1 MTEMI
6 PDINIDTDATNDA
19 LLEEIK
25 EYLDDVSLW
34 HPILRSPS
42 IFFVPN
48 PQYRVLVSNAYTGLA
63 YNVMLTLHVW
73 DMPVYEVECRR
84 VSYNREVVYIPVSER
99 RVVDLRERIGEGKQ
113 DTFSNPGAIVYQSL
127 LESSFRYQ
135 LAMLMNNLHTGSKDL
150 RSFILDESPYTLIFK
165 DEIERAEFEKKLETF
180 NTPYSSNKEMRR
192 VLDDLR
198 HPIEDLS
205 IDADLDVESDLHNGL
220 VLEDNLSLEELV
232 DLGDVE
238 IEEMEVW
245 DDNSR
250 GSEAQLTHSLN
261 AEQADEESSP
271 TLSENWSENSSEN
284 MHDKEQNKSETVK
297 KEAKKAENVSKSLSS
312 SQTQST
318 NNHKK
323 VFEGLLPDDGTN
335 SSPQTSSLSQP
346 IINKPKKTF
355 EGLLNPAGV
364 DSFAKKAGEKR
375 DDNLRKVISRSSK
388 KNAISRSQEDLTD
401 SAKEREKGEKE

>member
-1 MTEMI
+1 MILKTTNKNKHTTEQTTGKTTEKI
-6 PDINIDTDATNDA
+6 PDMNVGVNVDTDISNDA

-63 YNVMLTLHVW
+63 YNVMLTLHVL

-180 NTPYSSNKEMRR
+180 NTPYPSNKEMRR
-192 VLDDLR
+192 VLEELR

-205 IDADLDVESDLHNGL
+205 IDTDLDVESYLHKGL

-238 IEEMEVW
+238 IEEMEVGEN
-245 DDNSR
+245 NSR
-250 GSEAQLTHSLN
+250 DNKAQLTRISDVKQSN
-261 AEQADEESSP
+261 TKAQP
-271 TLSENWSENSSEN
+271 
-284 MHDKEQNKSETVK
+284 K
-297 KEAKKAENVSKSLSS
+297 KEKAEEKVEKKAEENTAQKETSERSNKKKKS
-312 SQTQST
+312 
-318 NNHKK
+318 
-323 VFEGLLPDDGTN
+323 
-335 SSPQTSSLSQP
+335 
-346 IINKPKKTF
+346 F
-355 EGLLNPAGV
+355 EGLLNPGDTSKHPKQFFKDRGNMGEEVGV
-364 DSFAKKAGEKR
+364 NYNTGE
-375 DDNLRKVISRSSK
+375 N
-388 KNAISRSQEDLTD
+388 
-401 SAKEREKGEKE
+401 

>member
-1 MTEMI
+1 MSCIHSSSSIRSRRQVILKTINKNKRTTEQTTGKITEKI
-6 PDINIDTDATNDA
+6 PDMNVGVNVGINVDTDISNDA

-63 YNVMLTLHVW
+63 YNVMLTLHVL

-180 NTPYSSNKEMRR
+180 NTPYPSNKEMRR
-192 VLDDLR
+192 VLEELR

-205 IDADLDVESDLHNGL
+205 IDADLDVESDLHKGL

-238 IEEMEVW
+238 IEEMEVGEN
-245 DDNSR
+245 NSR
-250 GSEAQLTHSLN
+250 DNKAQLTRISDVKQSN
-261 AEQADEESSP
+261 TKAQP
-271 TLSENWSENSSEN
+271 
-284 MHDKEQNKSETVK
+284 K
-297 KEAKKAENVSKSLSS
+297 KEKAEEKVEKKAEENTAQKETSERSNKKKKS
-312 SQTQST
+312 
-318 NNHKK
+318 
-323 VFEGLLPDDGTN
+323 
-335 SSPQTSSLSQP
+335 
-346 IINKPKKTF
+346 F
-355 EGLLNPAGV
+355 EGLLNPCNPGDTSKRPNKSFMKGRGNMGEKVGV
-364 DSFAKKAGEKR
+364 DNSGE
-375 DDNLRKVISRSSK
+375 NQRK
-388 KNAISRSQEDLTD
+388 
-401 SAKEREKGEKE
+401 

>member
-1 MTEMI
+1 MLLSMSCIRSSSSIRSRRQVILKTTNKNKHTTEQTTGKTTEKI
-6 PDINIDTDATNDA
+6 PDMNVGVNVDTDISNDA

-63 YNVMLTLHVW
+63 YNVMLTLHVL

-180 NTPYSSNKEMRR
+180 NTPYPSNKEMRR
-192 VLDDLR
+192 VLEELR

-205 IDADLDVESDLHNGL
+205 IDTDLDVESDLHKGL

-238 IEEMEVW
+238 IEEMEVGEN
-245 DDNSR
+245 NSR
-250 GSEAQLTHSLN
+250 DNKAQLTRISDVKQSN
-261 AEQADEESSP
+261 TKAQP
-271 TLSENWSENSSEN
+271 
-284 MHDKEQNKSETVK
+284 K
-297 KEAKKAENVSKSLSS
+297 KEKAEEKVEKKAEENTAQKETSVRSNKKKKS
-312 SQTQST
+312 
-318 NNHKK
+318 
-323 VFEGLLPDDGTN
+323 
-335 SSPQTSSLSQP
+335 
-346 IINKPKKTF
+346 F
-355 EGLLNPAGV
+355 EGLLNPGDTSKHPKQFFKDRGNMGEEVGV
-364 DSFAKKAGEKR
+364 NYNTGE
-375 DDNLRKVISRSSK
+375 N
-388 KNAISRSQEDLTD
+388 
-401 SAKEREKGEKE
+401 

>member
-1 MTEMI
+1 MLLSMSCIRSSSSIRSRRQAILKVTNKNKQITEQASGKMTEMI

-25 EYLDDVSLW
+25 EYMDDVNLW

-113 DTFSNPGAIVYQSL
+113 DTFSNSGAIVYQSL

-180 NTPYSSNKEMRR
+180 NTPYPSNKEMRR

-198 HPIEDLS
+198 HPIDDLS
-205 IDADLDVESDLHNGL
+205 IDTDLDVESDLHKGL

-238 IEEMEVW
+238 IEEMEVGEN
-245 DDNSR
+245 NSR
-250 GSEAQLTHSLN
+250 GNKAQLTPISDIEQTN
-261 AEQADEESSP
+261 KKAQPKKEKVDEKIEGKAE
-271 TLSENWSENSSEN
+271 ENSVQKETSERS
-284 MHDKEQNKSETVK
+284 NKK
-297 KEAKKAENVSKSLSS
+297 KKS
-312 SQTQST
+312 
-318 NNHKK
+318 
-323 VFEGLLPDDGTN
+323 
-335 SSPQTSSLSQP
+335 
-346 IINKPKKTF
+346 F
-355 EGLLNPAGV
+355 EGLLNPCDTPKRPKQFFKDRGNMGEEVGV
-364 DSFAKKAGEKR
+364 DNSGE
-375 DDNLRKVISRSSK
+375 NQRK
-388 KNAISRSQEDLTD
+388 
-401 SAKEREKGEKE
+401 

>member
-1 MTEMI
+1 MILKTTNKNKRITEQITEII
-6 PDINIDTDATNDA
+6 PDMNVGVNVSVNVDTDISNDA

-25 EYLDDVSLW
+25 EYMDDVNLW

-150 RSFILDESPYTLIFK
+150 SSFILDESPYTLIFK

-180 NTPYSSNKEMRR
+180 NTPYPSNKEMRR

-198 HPIEDLS
+198 HPIDDLS
-205 IDADLDVESDLHNGL
+205 IDTDLDAETDLHYGL

-238 IEEMEVW
+238 IEEMEVGEN
-245 DDNSR
+245 NSR
-250 GSEAQLTHSLN
+250 GSEAQLTPISDIKQTN
-261 AEQADEESSP
+261 TKTEPITKIIEKTTEEKI
-271 TLSENWSENSSEN
+271 E
-284 MHDKEQNKSETVK
+284 
-297 KEAKKAENVSKSLSS
+297 KKAEGKPDNHSNKKKKS
-312 SQTQST
+312 
-318 NNHKK
+318 
-323 VFEGLLPDDGTN
+323 
-335 SSPQTSSLSQP
+335 
-346 IINKPKKTF
+346 F
-355 EGLLNPAGV
+355 EGLLNPCESFLKDRENMGEKVGV
-364 DSFAKKAGEKR
+364 DKHKNIGEKQ
-375 DDNLRKVISRSSK
+375 RK
-388 KNAISRSQEDLTD
+388 
-401 SAKEREKGEKE
+401 

>member
-1 MTEMI
+1 MILKATNKNKRTTEQITGKMTEII
-6 PDINIDTDATNDA
+6 PDINVGVNVGVNVDTDISNDA

-150 RSFILDESPYTLIFK
+150 SSFILDESPYTLIFK

-180 NTPYSSNKEMRR
+180 NTPYPSNKEMRR
-192 VLDDLR
+192 VLEELR

-205 IDADLDVESDLHNGL
+205 IDTDLDVETDLHDGL

-238 IEEMEVW
+238 IEEMEVGE
-245 DDNSR
+245 DK
-250 GSEAQLTHSLN
+250 AQLTPISN
-261 AEQADEESSP
+261 IEQTNTKAEP
-271 TLSENWSENSSEN
+271 
-284 MHDKEQNKSETVK
+284 K
-297 KEAKKAENVSKSLSS
+297 KEKVEKKAEKNTAQKETSERSNKKKKS
-312 SQTQST
+312 
-318 NNHKK
+318 
-323 VFEGLLPDDGTN
+323 
-335 SSPQTSSLSQP
+335 
-346 IINKPKKTF
+346 F
-355 EGLLNPAGV
+355 EGLLNPGDTSKRPKQFFKDRGNMGEEVGV
-364 DSFAKKAGEKR
+364 DDNTGENQR
-375 DDNLRKVISRSSK
+375 
-388 KNAISRSQEDLTD
+388 
-401 SAKEREKGEKE
+401 

>member
-1 MTEMI
+1 MLLSMSCIRSSSSIRSRRQAILKVTNKNKQITEQASGKMTEMI

-25 EYLDDVSLW
+25 EYMDDVNLW

-63 YNVMLTLHVW
+63 DNVMLTLHVW

-113 DTFSNPGAIVYQSL
+113 DTFSNSGAIVYQSL

-180 NTPYSSNKEMRR
+180 NTPYPSNKEMRR

-198 HPIEDLS
+198 HPIDDLS
-205 IDADLDVESDLHNGL
+205 IDTDLDVESDLHKGL

-238 IEEMEVW
+238 IEEMEVGEN
-245 DDNSR
+245 NSR
-250 GSEAQLTHSLN
+250 GNKAQLTPISDIEQTN
-261 AEQADEESSP
+261 KKAQPKKEKVDEKIEGKAE
-271 TLSENWSENSSEN
+271 ENSVQKETSERS
-284 MHDKEQNKSETVK
+284 NKK
-297 KEAKKAENVSKSLSS
+297 KKS
-312 SQTQST
+312 
-318 NNHKK
+318 
-323 VFEGLLPDDGTN
+323 
-335 SSPQTSSLSQP
+335 
-346 IINKPKKTF
+346 F
-355 EGLLNPAGV
+355 EGLLNPCDTPKRPKQFFKDRGNMGEEVGV
-364 DSFAKKAGEKR
+364 DNSGE
-375 DDNLRKVISRSSK
+375 NQRK
-388 KNAISRSQEDLTD
+388 
-401 SAKEREKGEKE
+401 